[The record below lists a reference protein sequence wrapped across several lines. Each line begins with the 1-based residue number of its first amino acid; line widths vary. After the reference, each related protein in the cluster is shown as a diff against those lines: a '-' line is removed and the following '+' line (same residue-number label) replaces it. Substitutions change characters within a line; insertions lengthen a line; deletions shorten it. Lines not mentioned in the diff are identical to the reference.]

1 MGNEN
6 SVTKNKKMIFLIDIF
21 QCHPMQNYKKMQRQH
36 FADVAESIRF
46 DTLRGKIAVFGIP
59 PVLIVLF

>member
-1 MGNEN
+1 
-6 SVTKNKKMIFLIDIF
+6 MIFLIDIF